1 MIIINE
7 KEFAEDSLK
16 KGLTSESIYK
26 TINILAKYY
35 TQELG
40 CKKKKTKEYLLE
52 FLRLHWPKYQYEQAY
67 WAGFVERSASNAKKH
82 PLYVF
87 SGVRITKSELE
98 TIKGVNNKPLEKLA
112 FTLLCLAKLG
122 NLKRSSNNGWVNAEA
137 KDIYTLA
144 RVTAKASERGKKIG
158 QLYGLG
164 LIELP
169 FKAGNPNVRV
179 TFINEEDECVL
190 FVSDF
195 RELGY
200 EYLNYCGEPFIRC
213 GDCRILVRNNSKNNR
228 QYCSACAGYVPQE
241 YKIVGCVDC
250 GKKIRV
256 SSKNNLGHRCELCQQ
271 GYRKQVK
278 REYINKKRTEQK
290 EKCRQNN

>member
-16 KGLTSESIYK
+16 RGLTSESVYK
-26 TINILAKYY
+26 TVNILAKYY
-35 TQELG
+35 IQELG
-40 CKKKKTKEYLLE
+40 YKKKKTKECIYE
-52 FLRLHWPKYQYEQAY
+52 FLRLHWSKYEYEKEY
-67 WAGFVERSASNAKKH
+67 WDGFVERSVSNAKKH

-98 TIKGVNNKPLEKLA
+98 TIERLKNKPLEKLA

-122 NLKRSSNNGWVNAEA
+122 NLKRENNNGWVNTAA
-137 KDIYTLA
+137 KDIYSLA
-144 RVTAKASERGKKIG
+144 RVTAKTSERGKKIG
-158 QLYGLG
+158 QLYGKG

-169 FKAGNPNVRV
+169 FKVGNPNVRV

-200 EYLNYCGEPFIRC
+200 EYLKYCGENFIRC
-213 GDCRILVRNNSKNNR
+213 GDCRILVRKDGKGNR
-228 QYCSACAGYVPQE
+228 QYCSSCSGYTPQE
-241 YKIVGCVDC
+241 YKIIECIDC

-256 SSKNNLGHRCELCQQ
+256 SSKNNLGHRCDMCQQ

-278 REYINKKRTEQK
+278 REYINKKRNEQRK
-290 EKCRQNN
+290 IM